1 MQAEIQQGAAGLGS
15 KGSAY
20 GYGVGDD
27 YKSNVMA
34 MTQAIDTRK
43 LCDCDLCT
51 LYNMLYIHLCY
62 SGNFLSYLQNLIMA

>member
-1 MQAEIQQGAAGLGS
+1 MYCCINSVQAEIRQSAAGLGS

-34 MTQAIDTRK
+34 ITQARYK
-43 LCDCDLCT
+43 ET
-51 LYNMLYIHLCY
+51 L
-62 SGNFLSYLQNLIMA
+62 